1 MLEFQNRKKI
11 LLKDR
16 PKKFLGEEEEV
27 FVVSKIKNTVPW
39 TYAISDLN
47 GESIT
52 GSFYEKEL
60 QKKKENT
67 DHDHDKY
74 ITTSELNTLAT
85 TVVNTKITQANLAK
99 KKIDNEVL
107 SLDGKIAANKT
118 KNEFIGNELQK
129 LKQIS
134 TKSDVTIL
142 SFFWYN

>member
-1 MLEFQNRKKI
+1 MLEFQNRKKF

-107 SLDGKIAANKT
+107 SLDGKIAANTT

>member
-1 MLEFQNRKKI
+1 MLEFQNRKKF

-107 SLDGKIAANKT
+107 SLDSKIAANKT

>member
-1 MLEFQNRKKI
+1 MLEFQNRKKF
-11 LLKDR
+11 LLKDK

-107 SLDGKIAANKT
+107 SLDSKIAANKT